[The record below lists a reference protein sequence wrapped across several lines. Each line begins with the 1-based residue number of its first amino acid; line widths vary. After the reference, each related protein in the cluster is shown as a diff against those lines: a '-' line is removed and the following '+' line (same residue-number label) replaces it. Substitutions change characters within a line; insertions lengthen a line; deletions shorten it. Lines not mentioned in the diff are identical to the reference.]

1 LKILG
6 YALGLAFLSG
16 AGGNFGS
23 ELQLES
29 RRCSLGLQKTLALVP
44 GLARSLRRRVSL
56 TLHDMQGFDL
66 DGSRVKSFIS
76 R

>member
-1 LKILG
+1 M
-6 YALGLAFLSG
+6 
-16 AGGNFGS
+16 
-23 ELQLES
+23 
-29 RRCSLGLQKTLALVP
+29 GLQNTLALVP

-66 DGSRVKSFIS
+66 DGSRVKGFIL